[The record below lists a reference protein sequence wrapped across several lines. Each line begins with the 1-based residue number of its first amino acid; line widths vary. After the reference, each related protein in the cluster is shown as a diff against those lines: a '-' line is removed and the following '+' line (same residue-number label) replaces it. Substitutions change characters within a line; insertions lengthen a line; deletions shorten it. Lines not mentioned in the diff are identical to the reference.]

1 MKTTHRSAALAALFL
16 ALAPGVPAA
25 VPNLLNY
32 QGRVAVDGANYSG
45 MGKFKFALVD
55 GAGTTLWRNDGV
67 VAPGEPVA
75 VVSQT
80 VAGGLYAILLGDTAI
95 MAALT
100 PSVFAGAASGDVR
113 LRVWF
118 SHDESGVFQQL
129 APDTRLAATPFALVA
144 HLTETVDAS
153 VFTSGLNGSGVF
165 GTSDATPLTLQV
177 NGQPVARFGLADGT
191 AHAFGHP
198 ANTISELAVGATIAG
213 GGAAG
218 FPNSVLGIYS
228 TVSGGLANAANGSYA
243 TIGGGKFNSVNAGEG
258 SVIAGG
264 SSNSAN
270 GFSAAIGGGANNSAA
285 WGAAIAGGSTNT
297 ADDHSS
303 IGGGLGNTA
312 VGLCSIVPGGSHNTA
327 AGYYAFAAG
336 RRAKANHEGS
346 FVWADSTDAD
356 FASTGGNQFLIRAAG
371 GVGINN
377 DNPNGAALAV
387 NGNVT
392 VGGSISAASLNIAE
406 IITQKIGTTSNQPL
420 EWIVNNQRG
429 FRLEYAQDALAS
441 TGVNVIG
448 GWAQNAVAAG
458 TIGAT
463 IGGGGGSTA
472 FGVYSNRVEASFGTV
487 SGGSQNTIQSDAMAA
502 TIGGG
507 TSNTIQAGA
516 SVATIP
522 GGLDNSAT
530 SFAFA
535 AGRRAKANH
544 QGSFVWAD
552 ATDADFASTG
562 DNQFSL
568 RASGGMRIAA
578 NVTTE
583 SADAHQ
589 VVIGPQGNSNVA
601 LWLGYQ
607 SNNDFIP
614 GGGVIQAMEGG
625 PGLLRINP
633 LGGDVS
639 IGGTYLSGNGDL
651 AVGRNLRVAGNPGS
665 PSPAMPLQIGD
676 ASTPNSQGMM
686 RFASRSGTG
695 GATRSWDIGVP
706 EGDEN
711 IGDEFYS
718 FVIDDFNHGT
728 EPEVVVRWD
737 SGNVGIGTSTPVSK
751 LQVNGTVTATAFNPP
766 SDRNLKENF
775 APVNSQEML
784 EKVVALPLSR
794 WNFIGDAATPHV
806 GPMAQDFHA
815 AFSLGTDERHI
826 ATVDADGV
834 ALAAIQGVNQ
844 KLEREVAA
852 LHAELTVLRH
862 EVTARAE
869 LQAELTELRAA
880 VRALAK
886 PQAATP

>member
-1 MKTTHRSAALAALFL
+1 MMAC
-16 ALAPGVPAA
+16 
-25 VPNLLNY
+25 
-32 QGRVAVDGANYSG
+32 
-45 MGKFKFALVD
+45 
-55 GAGTTLWRNDGV
+55 
-67 VAPGEPVA
+67 
-75 VVSQT
+75 
-80 VAGGLYAILLGDTAI
+80 AI
-95 MAALT
+95 
-100 PSVFAGAASGDVR
+100 S
-113 LRVWF
+113 
-118 SHDESGVFQQL
+118 
-129 APDTRLAATPFALVA
+129 
-144 HLTETVDAS
+144 
-153 VFTSGLNGSGVF
+153 
-165 GTSDATPLTLQV
+165 
-177 NGQPVARFGLADGT
+177 
-191 AHAFGHP
+191 
-198 ANTISELAVGATIAG
+198 
-213 GGAAG
+213 
-218 FPNSVLGIYS
+218 
-228 TVSGGLANAANGSYA
+228 
-243 TIGGGKFNSVNAGEG
+243 
-258 SVIAGG
+258 
-264 SSNSAN
+264 
-270 GFSAAIGGGANNSAA
+270 
-285 WGAAIAGGSTNT
+285 
-297 ADDHSS
+297 
-303 IGGGLGNTA
+303 
-312 VGLCSIVPGGSHNTA
+312 
-327 AGYYAFAAG
+327 
-336 RRAKANHEGS
+336 
-346 FVWADSTDAD
+346 
-356 FASTGGNQFLIRAAG
+356 GNQFLIRAAG

-377 DNPNGAALAV
+377 NNPNGAALAV
-387 NGNVT
+387 IGNVT
-392 VGGSISAASLNIAE
+392 VGGDIGATSLNAAE
-406 IITQKIGTTSNQPL
+406 VLAPRIGTTWNQPL
-420 EWIVNNQRG
+420 ELIVNNQRG

-472 FGVYSNRVEASFGTV
+472 FGVYSNRVETSFGTV
-487 SGGSQNTIQSDAMAA
+487 SGGAQNTILSDATSA

-507 TSNTIQAGA
+507 IGNTIQAGA

-552 ATDADFASTG
+552 STDADFASTL
-562 DNQFSL
+562 DNQFNI

-607 SNNDFIP
+607 SNNDLIP

-625 PGLLRINP
+625 PGMLRINP
-633 LGGDVS
+633 LGGDVT
-639 IGGTYLSGNGDL
+639 IGGTYLAGNGDL
-651 AVGRNLRVAGNPGS
+651 SVGRNLSVAGNPGS
-665 PSPAMPLQIGD
+665 GAVRPLQIGD
-676 ASTPNSQGMM
+676 ASMPNSQGMM

-751 LQVNGTVTATAFNPP
+751 LQVIGTVTATAFNPP

-775 APVNSQEML
+775 APVNPLEVL

-794 WNFIGDAATPHV
+794 WNFIGDAATPHI

-844 KLEREVAA
+844 KLELEVAA
-852 LHAELTVLRH
+852 LHAELTALRH

-880 VRALAK
+880 VRALAR
-886 PQAATP
+886 PETATP